1 MAGQRRSGSG
11 TRSRKGRV
19 VIVPDRDSSEAR
31 APVLSYVTFDTE
43 IGRFLVSKS
52 GSGLRAVRF
61 APDLNVESELQ
72 RQTRGKSVVAVEDR
86 LSLRRVVD
94 AIRDYLGGGRPR
106 FDHRLDLDGVSDFGH
121 RVLDVV
127 REIPYGTLRS
137 YKWIAGEI
145 GHPRATRPVGQ
156 ALARNP
162 LPIVI
167 PCHRVVNSDGTL
179 GGYSGGGTDMKRR
192 LIAIVTGQVGLPL
205 RVSDGETRRRIR
217 FLLDQET

>member
-1 MAGQRRSGSG
+1 M
-11 TRSRKGRV
+11 
-19 VIVPDRDSSEAR
+19 IVPDREAR
-31 APVLSYVTFDTE
+31 ESRNPVLSYVTFDTE

-52 GSGLRAVRF
+52 SSGLRAVRF
-61 APDLNVESELQ
+61 APDMDVERELQ
-72 RQTRGKSVVAVEDR
+72 QQTHGKSIVAVEDR

-94 AIRDYLGGGRPR
+94 AIRDYLGGKRPR
-106 FDHRLDLDGVSDFGH
+106 FDHRLDLDGVSDFGRH
-121 RVLDVV
+121 VLDIVQG
-127 REIPYGTLRS
+127 IPYGTLRS
-137 YKWIAGEI
+137 YKWVAHEI

-192 LIAIVTGQVGLPL
+192 LIAIETGQIGLPL
-205 RVSDGETRRRIR
+205 RASHDETRRRIR
-217 FLLDQET
+217 FLLDLES